1 MATKTLMTL
10 EEFERLPSDDGVIY
24 ELDEGEL
31 VSMTFPMPK
40 HALVQQALLLELGNY
55 LKHKPAGRVLA
66 GTWYLLSADP
76 PTLRGPDVGFVRA
89 DRKIDPEAR
98 IQGAPDL
105 AVEIVSPND
114 TASALLRKVQQ
125 YLASGAHTVWVVY
138 PDNAQVHVFE
148 SGGQT
153 RVLKGEDV
161 LTEPDLLPGFSLPV
175 AALFE

>member
-10 EEFERLPSDDGVIY
+10 EEFERLPSDAGVVY

-40 HALVQQALLLELGNY
+40 HARVQRALLVELDAFLKRSPLGEVLLETG
-55 LKHKPAGRVLA
+55 
-66 GTWYLLSADP
+66 YLLSSDP
-76 PTLRGPDVGFVRA
+76 PTLRGPDLGVVRA
-89 DRKIDPEAR
+89 GRTIDPEAR
-98 IQGAPDL
+98 IEGAPDL
-105 AVEIVSPND
+105 AVEIVSPSD
-114 TASALLRKVQQ
+114 TASGLLRKVQQ

-138 PDNAQVHVFE
+138 PDNGQVHVFE

-153 RVLKGEDV
+153 RVLRREDV

>member
-10 EEFERLPSDDGVIY
+10 EEFERLSSDDGVIY

-40 HALVQQALLLELGNY
+40 HARVQRALLVELDAF
-55 LKHKPAGRVLA
+55 LKHKPLGEVLSET
-66 GTWYLLSADP
+66 GYLLSTDP

-89 DRKIDPEAR
+89 GREIDPEAR

-114 TASALLRKVQQ
+114 TASGLLRKVQQ
-125 YLASGAHTVWVVY
+125 YLRSGAQTVWVVY
-138 PDNAQVHVFE
+138 PDNAQVHVFS
-148 SGGQT
+148 SGGET
-153 RVLKGEDV
+153 HVLNRDDV
-161 LTEPDLLPGFSLPV
+161 LTEPHLLPGFSLPV

>member
-1 MATKTLMTL
+1 MASKTLMTL
-10 EEFERLPSDDGVIY
+10 EEFERLSSDDGVIY

-40 HALVQQALLLELGNY
+40 HARIQRALLLELGAF
-55 LKHKPAGRVLA
+55 LKQRPVGEVLLDT
-66 GTWYLLSADP
+66 GYLLSADP
-76 PTLRGPDVGFVRA
+76 PTLRGPDVGFVRTG
-89 DRKIDPEAR
+89 RKVDPDAR

-105 AVEIVSPND
+105 AVEVVSPSD

-125 YLASGAHTVWVVY
+125 YLRSGAHTVWVVY

-148 SGGQT
+148 SGGET
-153 RVLKGEDV
+153 RVLNRDDV
-161 LTEPDLLPGFSLPV
+161 LTEPDLLPGFSLPL